1 MASLYEIDQE
11 ILGCIDPE
19 TGEIADF
26 ETFDALQIEREAKI
40 ENIAL
45 WIKNLKAEAEAYKAE
60 KQAFADRQKA
70 AENKADSLK
79 KYLEYALSGSPFKTT
94 QVAVSFRKTTKVEV
108 DDIQAVPTEY
118 LRYKEPEVD
127 KEAVKKALKDSNE
140 EIAGVHL
147 VNSLSMS
154 IK

>member
-1 MASLYEIDQE
+1 MSSLYEIDQE

-26 ETFDALQIEREAKI
+26 EKFDELQMQRETKI

-45 WIKNLKAEAEAYKAE
+45 WIKNLKAEAEMYKAE

-70 AENKADSLK
+70 CESKADSLK
-79 KYLEYALSGSPFKTT
+79 KYLEYALEGTTFKTT
-94 QVAVSFRKTTKVEV
+94 KVAVSFRKTTSVEV
-108 DDIQAVPTEY
+108 DNVYDLPNWYVRPGEPQA
-118 LRYKEPEVD
+118 D
-127 KEAVKKALKDSNE
+127 KIALKKALSEGK
-140 EIAGVHL
+140 EIEGAHL
-147 VNSLSMS
+147 VEGISMS